1 MFCSIRFHH
10 SSGWTTSDCR
20 MDTRCS
26 HNHTESKMSTQKAG
40 ADTLYIVISP
50 AEWSCSEHSL
60 RWQIF
65 CPSPHCRDCS
75 PPGGQTWSRSWRLG
89 RSGERPVAAVA
100 VVAVVVAAAVAV
112 GNGRRS
118 AAADGRPRTS
128 GPKPATTHQELHTI
142 LYTRAAS
149 AKLNWNHCWY
159 WTEFVEH
166 GSLAPHRE

>member
-1 MFCSIRFHH
+1 MRTIQSLSCLRIILDSRNCWILIILFGEVMFCSIRFHH

-75 PPGGQTWSRSWRLG
+75 PPGVQTWSRSWRLG
-89 RSGERPVAAVA
+89 RSGERPA
-100 VVAVVVAAAVAV
+100 AVVVVVVVVVVAFGS
-112 GNGRRS
+112 GNRRS
-118 AAADGRPRTS
+118 ADGRPRTL
-128 GPKPATTHQELHTI
+128 GPNPA
-142 LYTRAAS
+142 
-149 AKLNWNHCWY
+149 
-159 WTEFVEH
+159 
-166 GSLAPHRE
+166 